1 MYQNMPRVEK
11 PVLEQLLTYYRTEP
25 SLGNKLLENVNTAA
39 ASQITSIKNIS
50 EATLRDF
57 IGNNFGG
64 DSPEILQRILMI
76 TKFHLIISDA
86 SSYKVNVT
94 VTNQIRAM
102 IRAKHK
108 AKLDMLAIAPAN
120 SVFDWKKHLVNN
132 DEYFRYLLTTD
143 TYSVEG
149 LTLLEL
155 QAVLTETI
163 SLLKT
168 NRNFPATVAYLT
180 TQTPKANA
188 EVLGS
193 MLFDTM
199 IKPFRDG
206 LHAPKE
212 NKYIEDNASSPSR
225 CLEGRDF
232 YRYSNEKMALEPI
245 AVAPELKEYLL
256 AKNKLIEKIDLIL
269 VENKTITH
277 KNFGLSKNIR
287 DILLELQKT
296 PLTAEQ
302 IDNLHTRLNLVIARL
317 GIELR
322 RNSRPDEANQ
332 LFEIAFGAY
341 QDNGYSGMFKE
352 ESSYPDAVMQKQAQE
367 LFNKL
372 VAVKDNLVGIL
383 RTGAATR
390 PLPREIQTYLATEQP
405 NLGLSVSAV
414 IDQIAANADEQEAK
428 RRFLGTIIKLR
439 LDLQNIE
446 LLDAMIKENG
456 DKGLPVDRSFMEL
469 RDAMLES
476 FKNHCTK
483 LAGKISPAHRK
494 PFLVAATID
503 AKRTK
508 QKAEIKKATQE
519 IQFGSV
525 DRREVINDIFDLIAA
540 NIHDIELIALKPKL
554 RSAKRCND
562 ELILKVDALL
572 LEIDAAA
579 VITDE
584 LQAKYQ
590 NCMQLQ
596 KDSQASYQEMVNS
609 MPKAKNAAAPT

>member
-39 ASQITSIKNIS
+39 ASQIASIKNIS
-50 EATLRDF
+50 EATLREF
-57 IGNNFGG
+57 MRNNFDG

-143 TYSVEG
+143 TDSAEG
-149 LTLLEL
+149 LNLLEL

-163 SLLKT
+163 SLLKA
-168 NRNFPATVAYLT
+168 NRNFPAAVAYLT

-188 EVLGS
+188 EVLGG

-199 IKPFRDG
+199 IKPFREG

-212 NKYIEDNASSPSR
+212 NKYIEDNASNPSR
-225 CLEGRDF
+225 FLEGRDF

-245 AVAPELKEYLL
+245 AIAQELKEYLL
-256 AKNKLIEKIDLIL
+256 AKSKLIGEIDLIL

-302 IDNLHTRLNLVIARL
+302 IDNLHTGLNLVIARL

-332 LFEIAFGAY
+332 LFKIAFNGY

-352 ESSYPDAVMQKQAQE
+352 ENSYPVDVMQKQAQE
-367 LFNKL
+367 LFDKL

-383 RTGAATR
+383 RAGVGARA
-390 PLPREIQTYLATEQP
+390 LPRDIQAYLVAEQP
-405 NLGLSVSAV
+405 NLGPLVSGA
-414 IDQIAANADEQEAK
+414 IDQIAANADDQEAK
-428 RRFLGTIIKLR
+428 RRFLGTVIKLR

-446 LLDAMIKENG
+446 LLDSVIKANH

-469 RDAMLES
+469 RLAMFES

-483 LAGKISPAHRK
+483 LTGKISRAHPK

-508 QKAEIKKATQE
+508 QKAEIKTATQE
-519 IQFGSV
+519 IKFSSA
-525 DRREVINDIFDLIAA
+525 DRKEAINDIFASIAA

-554 RSAKRCND
+554 RAANRYNE
-562 ELILKVDALL
+562 ELILKVDPLL

-609 MPKAKNAAAPT
+609 MPKAKNTAAPT